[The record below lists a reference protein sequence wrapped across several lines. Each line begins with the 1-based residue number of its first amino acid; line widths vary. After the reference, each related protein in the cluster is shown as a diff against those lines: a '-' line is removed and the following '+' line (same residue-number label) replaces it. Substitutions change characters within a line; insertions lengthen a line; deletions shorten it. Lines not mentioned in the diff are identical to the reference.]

1 MKRTRRVAVRL
12 VGLFVVA
19 VLAVPAAA
27 HAQSAQDIITR
38 AMDSYEARLSGI
50 ENLTIEVEAM
60 GMTVETYLVKEMVD
74 GRPVLQPVSTD
85 VEGMPSDTAALE
97 TDDMWAES
105 WRMFDDTQDRWTLEG
120 QGSVDGRATWRLR
133 MTDFE
138 GLDLSPEM
146 PGQEG
151 QFDADLMV
159 MELDQERLVPLRM
172 ELEGTVRQGGEASPV
187 AMQMQ
192 FEDYRE
198 VDGYLHPFLSIMD
211 VDMDMAMGPEGQ
223 DAKEALEELRRQ
235 MADMPEAQ
243 RQMMEQMM
251 GEQIRM
257 LESMVGEEGLRMELR
272 VVDLRVNAG
281 PPSP

>member
-1 MKRTRRVAVRL
+1 MKRTRRCAVRL

-19 VLAVPAAA
+19 VLAVPAAV
-27 HAQSAQDIITR
+27 HAQSAQDIMTR
-38 AMDSYEARLSGI
+38 AIESYETRLSGV
-50 ENLTIEVEAM
+50 ENVTIDVEVM

-85 VEGMPSDTAALE
+85 VEGMPSDTAEVE

-151 QFDADLMV
+151 EFDADLMV

-172 ELEGTVRQGGEASPV
+172 ELEGTVRQGGEANPV

-211 VDMDMAMGPEGQ
+211 VDMAMGPEGQ
-223 DAKEALEELRRQ
+223 DAQEALEELRNQ
-235 MADMPEAQ
+235 LADMPEAQ
-243 RQMMEQMM
+243 REMMEQMM

>member
-1 MKRTRRVAVRL
+1 MKRARRCAVRL

-19 VLAVPAAA
+19 ILTVPAAV

-38 AMDSYEARLSGI
+38 AMESYETRLSGV
-50 ENLTIEVEAM
+50 ENVTIDVEVM

-85 VEGMPSDTAALE
+85 VEGMPSDTAEVE

-151 QFDADLMV
+151 EFDADLMV

-172 ELEGTVRQGGEASPV
+172 ELEGTIRQGGEANPV

-211 VDMDMAMGPEGQ
+211 VDMDMGPEGQ
-223 DAKEALEELRRQ
+223 DAQEALEELRNQ
-235 MADMPEAQ
+235 LADMPEAQ
-243 RQMMEQMM
+243 REMMEQMM